1 MEWFRW
7 YHGAIS
13 DPKWPLIARKSGQ
26 NIGTVVSVWA
36 AILEYASQA
45 DERGCVDGFNPEA
58 VDALFGYEDGAT
70 LSVVEVMKNQGVI
83 GVTPCNANET
93 HDVTGVTLH
102 VVSWEKRQVKRERD
116 DNSLERVRAHRLKKK
131 VQQNE
136 AVSQEKPNET
146 PCNASVTPRNAQ
158 NRTDKNRTDKKKT
171 HIPHADGV
179 TEQIDPFYLTKK
191 KRKLKGKRLETF
203 NRFWEAF
210 AYPKGKA
217 EAADAWLDIPTLTDP
232 LVETIVTAAETEA
245 ANRASVLASGQTPKW
260 AQGWITGRRWEDCHA
275 QVREL
280 TLEEKTARDVIEM
293 RKIRAARGLQ

>member
-58 VDALFGYEDGAT
+58 VDALFGYEDGTT

-93 HDVTGVTLH
+93 HDVTGVTLR

-116 DNSLERVRAHRLKKK
+116 DNSLERVRAHRMKKK
-131 VQQNE
+131 AQQNE
-136 AVSQEKPNET
+136 AVSEEKPNET
-146 PCNASVTPRNAQ
+146 PCNAIVTPRNAQ
-158 NRTDKNRTDKKKT
+158 NRTEQNRED
-171 HIPHADGV
+171 
-179 TEQIDPFYLTKK
+179 
-191 KRKLKGKRLETF
+191 KRKTYTHEFEKFWSAYPSRQGKKVGKK
-203 NRFWEAF
+203 EAF
-210 AYPKGKA
+210 AEWQRAVMDVEADFLIAQIESLAPQYGEYPV
-217 EAADAWLDIPTLTDP
+217 DACRWL
-232 LVETIVTAAETEA
+232 
-245 ANRASVLASGQTPKW
+245 KH
-260 AQGWITGRRWEDCHA
+260 RRWEDEVTGMRS
-275 QVREL
+275 Q
-280 TLEEKTARDVIEM
+280 RDNQFAGVI
-293 RKIRAARGLQ
+293 